1 MFMRLLAACLVL
13 TAPARAEPL
22 EIASWNIE
30 NLRAEVG
37 VGMVKRTAADF
48 AALRAAALALGA
60 DIVALQE
67 VDGPEAAARVFPPED
82 YAFFFSARNN
92 PQRTGFAVRRELVV
106 YQNPDLETLG
116 LGGDLR
122 HGADI
127 TVDLGGTAI
136 RLLSVHLKSGCWEAP
151 LTDGD
156 RDCVRLAQQVPALE
170 VWIDARTVEDVPF
183 AVLGDFNRRFDR
195 DEVLAAS
202 GASLWQEIDDGDP
215 AGLDLVRANAGR
227 VSACEDGRYPDYID
241 HLVLDEQAAAW
252 IVPDSFEQI
261 LLLAPTPEAA
271 ARLSDHCPI
280 SVVLDP
286 DLAPSEPRTEALS
299 PAGKVV
305 AWVRSIAEEL
315 GITGPKD

>member
-1 MFMRLLAACLVL
+1 MLVRLIAACFVL
-13 TAPARAEPL
+13 AAPARAEPV
-22 EIASWNIE
+22 EIATWNIE
-30 NLRAEVG
+30 HLRAETG
-37 VGMVKRTAADF
+37 IGAVKRTEADF
-48 AALRAAALALGA
+48 AALRAAALMLDA

-67 VDGPEAAARVFPPED
+67 VDGPEAAARVFPPEE
-82 YAFFFSARNN
+82 YAFYFSGRNN
-92 PQRTGFAVRRELVV
+92 PQRTGFAVRRGLVV

-127 TVDLGGTAI
+127 TVDLDGTGI
-136 RLLSVHLKSGCWEAP
+136 RLLSVHLKSGCWETP
-151 LTDGD
+151 LTGGD

-170 VWIDARTVEDVPF
+170 AWIDARTVEGVPF
-183 AVLGDFNRRFDR
+183 AVLGDFNRRFDK
-195 DEVLAAS
+195 DEHLAP
-202 GASLWQEIDDGDP
+202 GDSLWREIDDGDP

-227 VSACEDGRYPDYID
+227 ISACEGGRYPDYID

-252 IVPDSFEQI
+252 IVPGSFEQV

-280 SVVLDP
+280 SVQIDP
-286 DLAPSEPRTEALS
+286 VIAPSEPKAELLS
-299 PAGKVV
+299 SAGKVMV
-305 AWVRSIAEEL
+305 WVRSIAKGF